1 MQRIAIFGV
10 LSGLVLALLVG
21 CPGDNGE
28 SSVPGYHNTSDPNNG
43 GATYVGSS
51 ACSAC
56 HPGYGDRMRLHVHA
70 HALNRVEG
78 VAPAYPAEAT
88 TAGVPNPPPGKTW
101 TDISYVLDGYAQ
113 GALFIDRNGY
123 VMTTGVDGVATQYNL
138 AAGATGISAGFV
150 PYLPGQA
157 TPLPF
162 SYEMFSRRTTGA
174 RPQTAA
180 DPRSQEGRP
189 GIQGTWSEAGVGC
202 EACHGP
208 GSKHVPGPQ
217 ARNIFVDSTA
227 QTCGRCHTDAGEP
240 NAIVVLGGYL
250 GAFGQYAELRASGG
264 HAPFNCTFCHDPHAS
279 TRFDRSRGIRNDCT
293 ACHPTQNLAFH
304 EGVQYQ
310 RGTYT
315 ETVTC
320 VSCHM
325 PLTGVMFAAAG
336 AEVVGGDGRAG
347 DVRGHIFRID
357 AQHGSV
363 TQMVTSAGD
372 RVATDAQGRAAVTLD
387 FVCLRCHNGKG
398 NAFLLTPSGATEIA
412 PHMHVNAGATP

>member
-21 CPGDNGE
+21 CPGDDGE
-28 SSVPGYHNTSDPNNG
+28 NSVPGYHNTTDPNNG

-51 ACSAC
+51 ACAAC
-56 HPGYGDRMRLHVHA
+56 HPGYGDLMRLHVHA

-78 VAPAYPAEAT
+78 VAPTYPAEVT
-88 TAGVPNPPPGKTW
+88 TAGVSDPPAGKTW
-101 TDISYVLDGYAQ
+101 MDVSYVLDGYVK

-123 VMTTGVDGVATQYNL
+123 VMTTGVDGVDAQYNL
-138 AAGATGISAGFV
+138 ASTITGTPAGFV

-162 SYEMFSRRTTGA
+162 SYELFSRRTTGA
-174 RPQTAA
+174 RAQTTA
-180 DPRSQEGRP
+180 DPRSQENRP

-208 GSKHVPGPQ
+208 GSKHVPRPQ

-227 QTCGRCHTDAGEP
+227 QTCGRCHTDSSDP
-240 NAIVVLGGYL
+240 NVIVVRGGYL
-250 GAFGQYAELRASGG
+250 GPFGQYAEMRASGG
-264 HAPFNCTFCHDPHAS
+264 HAEFNCTFCHDPHAS
-279 TRFDRSRGIRNDCT
+279 TVNDPTRGLRNECT
-293 ACHPTQNLAFH
+293 ACHSSQNLAFH
-304 EGVQYQ
+304 DGVQYQ
-310 RGTYT
+310 RGDYA

-325 PLTGVMFAAAG
+325 PLTGLMFAAAG
-336 AEVVGGDGRAG
+336 ADVVGSDGRAG

-357 AQHGSV
+357 AQHSSM
-363 TQMVTSAGD
+363 TQMLASSGD
-372 RVATDAQGRAAVTLD
+372 QVVTDAQGRAAVTLD

-398 NAFLLTPSGATEIA
+398 NAFLLTSDGAAQLA
-412 PHMHVNAGATP
+412 PNMHVNAGETP